1 MYFGKIDF
9 EQDSLKTKIPTKME
23 FVGWVCR
30 INMIMMVV
38 VGKVTLKTSCFF
50 FHFFFIKHSI
60 RLHLKWY
67 PSSRLPLHKLH
78 PTSSR
83 SFLHFASM
91 RVLPYPPTLSCSTPL
106 TSPYTGASILHMT
119 KSLLSHCCQIRPSS
133 ATYVS
138 GTMDPSLYTPWLV
151 V

>member
-50 FHFFFIKHSI
+50 FHFFFIMHSFTSQMI
-60 RLHLKWY
+60 SLFQVTPPQAASHI
-67 PSSRLPLHKLH
+67 LPLLPTLCLYEGAPLPTHSLLLH
-78 PTSSR
+78 PSNIP
-83 SFLHFASM
+83 LHWGIN
-91 RVLPYPPTLSCSTPL
+91 PP
-106 TSPYTGASILHMT
+106 H
-119 KSLLSHCCQIRPSS
+119 
-133 ATYVS
+133 
-138 GTMDPSLYTPWLV
+138 D
-151 V
+151 